1 MNKTT
6 MVAIAAVAILLSV
19 TCVGVTYSWF
29 SAEEKTD
36 VSFDP
41 ATMKVAAKDN
51 KYTIW
56 TSIDPTKKT
65 VTSND
70 GKIAV
75 KDVVLEPGAT
85 YFIQYTVDYNT
96 NVSSAS
102 VTTEASISDVPITKK
117 SIEYDGVEMNG
128 WKTLE
133 SGQMSFTV
141 TVSFTIDG
149 ISWTSEQAKVAKPVL
164 NITNKI
170 TQTAAIEGA

>member
-41 ATMKVAAKDN
+41 ATMKVAVKDN

-56 TSIDPTKKT
+56 TSIDSTEKT
-65 VTSND
+65 VTSSD

-75 KDVVLEPGAT
+75 KDIVLEPGAT
-85 YFIQYTVDYNT
+85 YYIQYNVDYNT

-102 VTTEASISDVPITKK
+102 VMTEASIEGVPIMKK
-117 SIEYDGVEMNG
+117 SIEYNGVEMNG
-128 WKTLE
+128 WKMLE

-149 ISWTSEQAKVAKPVL
+149 KSWTSEQAKVAKPVL
-164 NITNKI
+164 SITNKI